1 MLKVTF
7 SFTFWSTIIAFNPT
21 PLSRITLTTQQ
32 EYDPRT
38 PQQAYAQDELKQGM
52 WVPSGSLLETVV
64 PGLLGSNCHGSPM
77 KNQLLES
84 MKT

>member
-1 MLKVTF
+1 MKDKY
-7 SFTFWSTIIAFNPT
+7 
-21 PLSRITLTTQQ
+21 PLLNRITPRLKGLTTQQ